1 MHSMIN
7 IKDNLYFEMNKKELY
22 KALVKVIQGSG
33 AEMQLAW
40 NELME
45 SNKQEGKSSAGDKHE
60 TAAAQVHLEL
70 ENMGKQM
77 QEHNRKCEELERF
90 NPTKLVSNNQVRSGS
105 LVETS
110 EGWFYIIT
118 SFGKLTLPS
127 GDCFIISAASP
138 IGQALHGKRVGEAF
152 SWNLQEGKIFSV
164 F

>member
-1 MHSMIN
+1 MKKI
-7 IKDNLYFEMNKKELY
+7 DVYDALFNL
-22 KALVKVIQGSG
+22 IQSRG

-70 ENMGKQM
+70 EKMGRQM

-90 NPTKLVSNNQVRSGS
+90 NPSKLDSINQVRSGS

-118 SFGKLTLPS
+118 SLGKLTTAD
-127 GDCFIISAASP
+127 GECYVVSASSP
-138 IGQALHGKRVGEAF
+138 IGQALLGKQVGEVF
-152 SWNLQEGKIFSV
+152 QWNGRQGEVVAV

>member
-1 MHSMIN
+1 
-7 IKDNLYFEMNKKELY
+7 MNKKEVY
-22 KALVKVIQGSG
+22 EALVKVIQERG

-70 ENMGKQM
+70 EKMGKQM

-90 NPTKLVSNNQVRSGS
+90 NPSKLEVNNHVRSGS

-118 SFGKLTLPS
+118 SIGKIATPS
-127 GDCFIISAASP
+127 GDCFIISAVSP
-138 IGQALHGKRVGEAF
+138 IGLALLGKQAGEAF
-152 SWNLQEGKIFSV
+152 QWNGKGGKLISV
-164 F
+164 L

>member
-1 MHSMIN
+1 
-7 IKDNLYFEMNKKELY
+7 MNKKEVY
-22 KALVKVIQGSG
+22 VALVKVIQERG

-70 ENMGKQM
+70 EKMGKQM

-90 NPTKLVSNNQVRSGS
+90 HPSKLETNNQVRSGS
-105 LVETS
+105 LVETI

-118 SFGKLTLPS
+118 SFGKLTTES
-127 GDCFIISAASP
+127 GECYVVSASSP
-138 IGQALHGKRVGEAF
+138 IGAALLGKHVGEAF
-152 SWNLQEGKIFSV
+152 QWNGRSGKVIGIQ
-164 F
+164 

>member
-1 MHSMIN
+1 
-7 IKDNLYFEMNKKELY
+7 MNKTEVY
-22 KALVKVIQGSG
+22 EALVKVIQERG

-70 ENMGKQM
+70 EKMGKQM

-90 NPTKLVSNNQVRSGS
+90 NPSKLESNTHVRSGS

-118 SFGKLTLPS
+118 SFGKLTTES

-138 IGQALHGKRVGEAF
+138 IGQALFGKKIGELF
-152 SWNLQEGKIFSV
+152 RWNLQEGKILSIL
-164 F
+164 

>member
-1 MHSMIN
+1 
-7 IKDNLYFEMNKKELY
+7 MNKTEVY
-22 KALVKVIQGSG
+22 EALVKVIQERG

-40 NELME
+40 DELME

-70 ENMGKQM
+70 EKMGKQM

-90 NPTKLVSNNQVRSGS
+90 NPSKLESNTHVRSGS

-118 SFGKLTLPS
+118 SLGKLTTES
-127 GDCFIISAASP
+127 GDCFVVSASSP
-138 IGQALHGKRVGEAF
+138 IGAALLGKQAGEVFQWNGREGTVVG
-152 SWNLQEGKIFSV
+152 IF
-164 F
+164 

>member
-1 MHSMIN
+1 MKKIDVYN
-7 IKDNLYFEMNKKELY
+7 ALFNL
-22 KALVKVIQGSG
+22 IQSRG

-70 ENMGKQM
+70 EKMGRQM

-90 NPTKLVSNNQVRSGS
+90 KPSKLDSINQVRSGS

-110 EGWFYIIT
+110 EGWFYVIT
-118 SFGKLTLPS
+118 SLGKLTTEA
-127 GDCFIISAASP
+127 GECYVVSASSP
-138 IGQALHGKRVGEAF
+138 IGAALLGKQAGEVFQWNGK
-152 SWNLQEGKIFSV
+152 SGKILKV

>member
-1 MHSMIN
+1 MVIYS
-7 IKDNLYFEMNKKELY
+7 KMNKKEVY
-22 KALVKVIQGSG
+22 EALVKDIQERG

-70 ENMGKQM
+70 EKIGKQM

-90 NPTKLVSNNQVRSGS
+90 NPSKLESNTHVRSGS

-118 SFGKLTLPS
+118 SLGKLTTES
-127 GDCFIISAASP
+127 GDCFVVSASSP
-138 IGQALHGKRVGEAF
+138 IGAALLGKQEGEVF
-152 SWNLQEGKIFSV
+152 QWNLQEGKILSIF
-164 F
+164 

>member
-1 MHSMIN
+1 MVIYS
-7 IKDNLYFEMNKKELY
+7 KMNKKEVY
-22 KALVKVIQGSG
+22 EALVKVIQERG

-40 NELME
+40 DELME

-70 ENMGKQM
+70 EKIGKQM

-90 NPTKLVSNNQVRSGS
+90 NPSKLESNTHVRSGS

-118 SFGKLTLPS
+118 SLGKLTTES
-127 GDCFIISAASP
+127 GDCFVVSASSP
-138 IGQALHGKRVGEAF
+138 IGAALLGKQAGEVFQWNGREGTVVG
-152 SWNLQEGKIFSV
+152 IF
-164 F
+164 